1 MVKSGYF
8 CYQWKC
14 LNFLF
19 KTRWNTHANGLTGQ
33 LMFWNQPRFDLKTV
47 LWDIVIIVFLIIKS
61 EGTKTWSQAIHL
73 IKEKQQCH
81 TVGIVQKSNRK
92 IIGKID
98 TYKTPTKYH
107 SFTVL
112 AWYRHFNTNK
122 YNINI
127 VVLLKQY
134 VISIMYP
141 FDHAFLGCVIHIHSE
156 QYVRLQLFT

>member
-47 LWDIVIIVFLIIKS
+47 LWNIVIIVFLIMNS

-73 IKEKQQCH
+73 IKEKQQYN

-92 IIGKID
+92 IIDKID

-107 SFTVL
+107 SFTLL
-112 AWYRHFNTNK
+112 AWYRHFNKNK

-127 VVLLKQY
+127 VVLLK
-134 VISIMYP
+134 
-141 FDHAFLGCVIHIHSE
+141 H
-156 QYVRLQLFT
+156 